1 MNKDPEAE
9 WIPLPYPTGPSG
21 FKGVEGKDIIR
32 GYNVIPANS
41 ENAAEVIKMLD
52 FIASDYKTLKLGFEN
67 EIWKWEDGEIV
78 TDFTLH
84 DKHLY
89 RGIYQSLVDVPDEL
103 LFKERLDSLGDF
115 NLYNNLQM
123 INHHIIPNAF
133 YGVPT
138 PAMTKY
144 NNKLKNLEDVFTKI
158 IMGLEPLD
166 AFDDYVK
173 TWKEEG
179 GDEITKEVNEWYAEP

>member
-1 MNKDPEAE
+1 M
-9 WIPLPYPTGPSG
+9 
-21 FKGVEGKDIIR
+21 
-32 GYNVIPANS
+32 
-41 ENAAEVIKMLD
+41 
-52 FIASDYKTLKLGFEN
+52 
-67 EIWKWEDGEIV
+67 
-78 TDFTLH
+78 
-84 DKHLY
+84 
-89 RGIYQSLVDVPDEL
+89 

-123 INHHIIPNAF
+123 IHSHITPNAF

-144 NNKLKNLEDVFTKI
+144 SNKLKNLEDVFTKI

-173 TWKEEG
+173 RWKEEG
-179 GDEITKEVNEWYAEP
+179 GDEITKEVNEWYSKQ